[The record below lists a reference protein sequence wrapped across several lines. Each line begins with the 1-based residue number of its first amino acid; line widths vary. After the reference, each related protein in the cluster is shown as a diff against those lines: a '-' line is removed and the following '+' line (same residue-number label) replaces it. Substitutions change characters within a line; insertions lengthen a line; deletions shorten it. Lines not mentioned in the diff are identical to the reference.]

1 MLKLLRNIEFSGS
14 LSIHKRVLLSLA
26 FCFAAAFVKPNFV
39 WGAIGKVT
47 IEKEGKPPTD
57 EELDS
62 ARIAISD
69 EYAVVQVSPSVTQV
83 GFQANPV
90 VNAAAAVAAY
100 REEGAE
106 PYLFRMF
113 LPKEVKPKKKYPL
126 VLWLHGQAESTSD
139 NQCQLAHMQTS
150 IDVLAGPNRP
160 DFYLVAI
167 QCPVETG
174 SWDKPDPRAPRQE
187 TPLEMLDKITQALI
201 EEYPI
206 DINRISLLGI
216 CSGGTT
222 VFDFVKA
229 FPKRFSAVAAFS
241 SNVPSD
247 LSSIYRHQP
256 IWLFNNKDDVVLWG
270 NNLDFAETVNKSW
283 GDMYVTLHET
293 GGHNTWTSAQRDD
306 HIIEWLL
313 LQRRGRFAFPRD
325 VAVLNHSKEDILYL
339 FVLPMIVFLAFSVAA
354 LKRQTTVRKTALV
367 QAAKEK

>member
-1 MLKLLRNIEFSGS
+1 MLKLFYNTEISDS
-14 LSIHKRVLLSLA
+14 LSILKKVLLSLA
-26 FCFAAAFVKPNFV
+26 FCFAAVFAKPNFV
-39 WGAIGKVT
+39 WGTTGKVT

-126 VLWLHGQAESTSD
+126 ILWLHGRAESTSD

-174 SWDKPDPRAPRQE
+174 SWDKPDPRAPHQE
-187 TPLEMLDKITQALI
+187 TPLEMLDKIIQALV
-201 EEYPI
+201 EDYPI
-206 DINRISLLGI
+206 DINRISLLGV
-216 CSGGTT
+216 CSGGAA
-222 VFDFVKA
+222 VFDFVRT
-229 FPKRFSAVAAFS
+229 FPKRFSAAAS
-241 SNVPSD
+241 
-247 LSSIYRHQP
+247 LSASTPVDQPHIYRHQP
-256 IWLFNNKDDVVLWG
+256 IWLFNNKDDNVKWENSLSFVERT
-270 NNLDFAETVNKSW
+270 NSAW
-283 GDMYVTLHET
+283 GDMYITLAET
-293 GGHNTWTSAQRDD
+293 GGHNTWMSAQRDD

-325 VAVLNHSKEDILYL
+325 VPVLNHSKRDVLRL
-339 FVLPMIVFLAFSVAA
+339 FVLPLIVFFGFTTAS
-354 LKRQTTVRKTALV
+354 LKKQLYN
-367 QAAKEK
+367 AK